1 MGHPVAAGWQNGAEQ
16 EAVMAHG
23 EADSGCADAESQPH
37 DPDELPPAAAGR
49 PLRRICAGPT
59 AERVRA
65 DDSDDDDPP
74 GCHVGEHVADTASGP
89 MLHGGRAPACRSER
103 PGWAGAHR
111 HGAVR
116 PRRRASRRERP
127 PDRWC

>member
-1 MGHPVAAGWQNGAEQ
+1 MGHPVAAGWRDGGEQ

-23 EADSGCADAESQPH
+23 EADPGCVEADNP
-37 DPDELPPAAAGR
+37 PDQTDLDGPAPGR
-49 PLRRICAGPT
+49 QIRRICGDPT
-59 AERVRA
+59 AERTRPA
-65 DDSDDDDPP
+65 DDADADEPTD
-74 GCHVGEHVADTASGP
+74 HVVGP
-89 MLHGGRAPACRSER
+89 IQFGRAPACRSER

-116 PRRRASRRERP
+116 PRRRATRRERP

>member
-1 MGHPVAAGWQNGAEQ
+1 MGHPVAAGWQNGGEQ

-23 EADSGCADAESQPH
+23 EADPGCVEADN
-37 DPDELPPAAAGR
+37 DPSRTTD
-49 PLRRICAGPT
+49 GPT
-59 AERVRA
+59 APA
-65 DDSDDDDPP
+65 LDDPAP
-74 GCHVGEHVADTASGP
+74 GRQIRRVCADPKADRGRDCSDAPDHVADPTTNGP
-89 MLHGGRAPACRSER
+89 IQFGRAPACRSER

-116 PRRRASRRERP
+116 PRRRASRKERP

>member
-1 MGHPVAAGWQNGAEQ
+1 
-16 EAVMAHG
+16 MAHG
-23 EADSGCADAESQPH
+23 EADPGCADADSQPH
-37 DPDELPPAAAGR
+37 IPDESRRTPPGR
-49 PLRRICAGPT
+49 QIRRSCAEPT
-59 AERVRA
+59 AERVRKERP
-65 DDSDDDDPP
+65 DTDPTDDPP
-74 GCHVGEHVADTASGP
+74 TDHVADPGP
-89 MLHGGRAPACRSER
+89 IQFGRAPACRSDR